1 MFYGITRLYDL
12 HFQREKKPVAFRQE
26 DIVLLANM
34 CMTCE
39 PVVFVGKFIK
49 KHFYSYYIPANEN
62 DIAFIKEVFARNG
75 IETQIHT
82 TKLLNPWGNE
92 SLRVKLDN
100 TSKENKTVMFMRS
113 IKAKQRELWSTQE
126 KSR

>member
-1 MFYGITRLYDL
+1 
-12 HFQREKKPVAFRQE
+12 
-26 DIVLLANM
+26 M

-49 KHFYSYYIPANEN
+49 KHFYSYYIPEDKN
-62 DIAFIKEVFARNG
+62 DINFIREVFARNG
-75 IETQIHT
+75 IKTQIHT
-82 TKLLNPWGNE
+82 TKLLNQWGNE

-100 TSKENKTVMFMRS
+100 IGKENKTIMFMRS